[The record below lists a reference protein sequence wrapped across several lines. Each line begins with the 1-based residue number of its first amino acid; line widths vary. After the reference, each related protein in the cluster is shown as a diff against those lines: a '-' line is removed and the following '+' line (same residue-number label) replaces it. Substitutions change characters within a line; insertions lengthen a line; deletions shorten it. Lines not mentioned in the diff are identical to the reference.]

1 MKNVF
6 VCTLLA
12 GIMTFAACSDED
24 TLYPAPTPLSQASVT
39 TESRPGAIMFRWD
52 IPKDTNYYYVGV
64 TYQIPG
70 QETGYRRLASIYTDS
85 LLIDGLLQ
93 RYGQLDFTFQTFSRD
108 GQANTGFIVS
118 AQADAAEKTITL
130 TGEKVGVTLTADHVF
145 TDDWDG
151 SNPVDYML
159 DNNVSTA
166 FVSNWINPGPMPRYV
181 VMDLQ
186 RAVQA
191 FTFSYTT
198 RDHPNKD
205 HPKSINV
212 YGSNIF
218 DGTFDPS
225 NTILIGSITSGL
237 PEGRAETYTSPTFI
251 IEDEPCSVIWL
262 EIPETISGNMFYSLS
277 EISVTEYMT
286 KVIDPEEVNEE
297 PFMN

>member
-1 MKNVF
+1 MKNLF
-6 VCTLLA
+6 KYVCTLLA
-12 GIMTFAACSDED
+12 GIMTFSACSDED
-24 TLYPAPTPLSQASVT
+24 KSYPAPTPLSQASVT
-39 TESRPGAIMFRWD
+39 AESRPGAIMFRWD
-52 IPKDTNYYYVGV
+52 IPEDANYYYVGV

-93 RYGQLDFTFQTFSRD
+93 RYGQLEFTFQTFSRD
-108 GQANTGFIVS
+108 GQASTSFIVS

-130 TGEKVGVTLTADHVF
+130 TGEKVGVALTADHVF

-186 RAVQA
+186 RKVQA
-191 FTFSYTT
+191 FSFSYIT
-198 RDHPNKD
+198 RDHANKD

-212 YGSNIF
+212 YASNEF

-225 NTILIGSITSGL
+225 NAILIGSITSGL
-237 PEGRAETYTSPTFI
+237 PEGRAEAYTSPTFI
-251 IEDEPCSVIWL
+251 IENDPCSIVWL
-262 EIPETISGNMFYSLS
+262 EIPETVSGNVFYSLS
-277 EISVTEYMT
+277 EISLTEYMT
-286 KVIDPEEVNEE
+286 TVVDPEVGGE
-297 PFMN
+297 